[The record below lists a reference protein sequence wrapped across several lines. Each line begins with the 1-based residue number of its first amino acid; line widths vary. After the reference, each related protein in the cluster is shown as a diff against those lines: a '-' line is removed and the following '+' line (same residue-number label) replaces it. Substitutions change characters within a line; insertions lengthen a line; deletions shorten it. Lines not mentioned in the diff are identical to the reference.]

1 MYRTNAD
8 CPCARY
14 GNFNSLLNKIGAG
27 FVGGVHTRWLF
38 HGAGSPEAVS
48 DIINDPIDGFNSLL
62 NERGLWGKGLYFA
75 RDSAYSYKCPG
86 CCDTCIDDKGH
97 MMVMLCLVSTGI
109 PCVGEEGMKICP
121 KIHPDLIPQTR

>member
-1 MYRTNAD
+1 MCRILTLAFF
-8 CPCARY
+8 CPLRY
-14 GNFNSLLNKIGAG
+14 GSVKAVLEKLGTE

-38 HGAGSPEAVS
+38 HGAGSADVVS
-48 DIINDPIDGFNSLL
+48 DIIDDPINGFNNLL

-86 CCDTCIDDKGH
+86 CCDTCDDGKGH

-109 PCVGEEGMKICP
+109 SCVGEENFKNFP
-121 KIHPDLIPQTR
+121 KIHPELVPR